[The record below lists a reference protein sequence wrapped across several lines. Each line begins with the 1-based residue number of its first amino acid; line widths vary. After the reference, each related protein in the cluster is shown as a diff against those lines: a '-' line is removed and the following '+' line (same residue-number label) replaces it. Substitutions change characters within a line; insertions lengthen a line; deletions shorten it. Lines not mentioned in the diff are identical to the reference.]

1 MHIYLTAFKIIFDIT
16 QISTVFYPLISFY
29 SKIAQKGASLLG
41 DFSSIVINDYQ
52 AFSYKSIKSCFVTS
66 LGFPGLQGSSIA
78 LSASIAKSFFFAP
91 TSFTV

>member
-1 MHIYLTAFKIIFDIT
+1 MHIYVTAFKIIFDIT

-29 SKIAQKGASLLG
+29 SKNRPKRGVPLG
-41 DFSSIVINDYQ
+41 RFFSIIINDYQ